1 MYASRVVAISGSFP
15 RALLAEDAPA
25 KPSPALEGASTRT
38 AAAPLAGIPLE
49 NDGAIS
55 APLPAPAPLPAE
67 AGEMLA
73 PSESVAH
80 PTSSVPVSLVDPT
93 LPVIPD
99 FREGSVLWRIRG
111 MLRTLRP
118 NQWVKNLFVLAPIV
132 FAKELT
138 SPKLLAEAG
147 TAFAVFCLLA
157 GAVYTLND
165 IVDAPADRVHR
176 VKRRRPI
183 ASGRVSIPVA
193 KGMVIGLLLLAFGG
207 ALLLPL
213 PFFVVAVL
221 YFAQN
226 VAYSFRLKKI
236 AYVDVGCIAL
246 GFVLRV
252 LAGGF
257 ATHTRVSGYMI
268 ACTALLAL
276 FLGFGKRRHE
286 LGSMNATKQRAAL
299 GAYSPRVLTIA
310 LAVTGAA
317 SVGNYLAY
325 TLDAETER
333 YFNTPWLWIT
343 TLHTLFGV
351 IRFLQ
356 LVAGRPKAES
366 PTQEMLRDV
375 PFVLNLVLWVLE
387 VIAFVYNVRLS

>member
-1 MYASRVVAISGSFP
+1 MYAPLVVAISGSFP
-15 RALLAEDAPA
+15 RALVTGDAPDN
-25 KPSPALEGASTRT
+25 PSPG
-38 AAAPLAGIPLE
+38 
-49 NDGAIS
+49 DGAIPE
-55 APLPAPAPLPAE
+55 PLPAPAPLPAE
-67 AGEMLA
+67 ADEVVALTD
-73 PSESVAH
+73 SVAH
-80 PTSSVPVSLVDPT
+80 PTSSAPASMTSADLA
-93 LPVIPD
+93 LPVIPE

-118 NQWVKNLFVLAPIV
+118 NQWVKNSFVLAPVV

-138 SPKLLAEAG
+138 SPKLLAEAA

-165 IVDAPADRVHR
+165 IVDAPADRIHR
-176 VKRRRPI
+176 IKRRRPI
-183 ASGRVSIPVA
+183 ASGRVPIPVA
-193 KGMVIGLLLLAFGG
+193 KGMVAGLLLMAFGG
-207 ALLLPL
+207 AALLPL
-213 PFFVVAVL
+213 PFFIVVVV

-226 VAYSFRLKKI
+226 VAYSFGLKKI

-286 LGSMNATKQRAAL
+286 LASANATKQRAAL
-299 GAYSPRVLTIA
+299 GAYSPRTLTIA
-310 LAVTGAA
+310 LAITGVA

-325 TLDAETER
+325 TLDSETER
-333 YFNTPWLWIT
+333 YFKTPWLWIT
-343 TLHTLFGV
+343 TVHTLFGV

-375 PFVLNLVLWVLE
+375 PFVLNLVVWVLE
-387 VIAFVYNVRLS
+387 VIAVVYNVRLS